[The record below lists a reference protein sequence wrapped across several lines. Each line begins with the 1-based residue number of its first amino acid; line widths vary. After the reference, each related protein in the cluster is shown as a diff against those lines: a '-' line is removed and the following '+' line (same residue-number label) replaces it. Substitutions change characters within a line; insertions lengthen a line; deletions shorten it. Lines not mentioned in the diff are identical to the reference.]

1 MESCACVKRLR
12 VRFAMSA
19 LAADAFFVHAR
30 LRLSRLSVLAVLH
43 ALIVEEVRESA
54 VGTRSMARV
63 RRAEGWV
70 EAG

>member
-19 LAADAFFVHAR
+19 FAAFALFVHAR
-30 LRLSRLSVLAVLH
+30 LRLSRLSVLAVLD

-54 VGTRSMARV
+54 VGTRSMARA

-70 EAG
+70 KAG